1 MDNITVLD
9 IAAGQNTTFIIG
21 RPPPTPTELA
31 AVASES
37 ESKSSAS
44 ATTSKTTEIS
54 TVPATT
60 TSNSV
65 DLSGFGFSFGPP
77 VTNASSTAAV
87 VAAVE
92 VKKEV
97 SDGISLKDSISRTET
112 GPWEE
117 LGRYPLEVQAQDAC
131 LICGDEEKEEES
143 LECEMV
149 SNFFVFFLARWF
161 FKAQILMFFIFFL

>member
-1 MDNITVLD
+1 MARKQLKSATKPTRIDPMDNITVLD
-9 IAAGQNTTFIIG
+9 LAAGQNTTFIIA

-37 ESKSSAS
+37 TSSAP
-44 ATTSKTTEIS
+44 TTSTNAGVS
-54 TVPATT
+54 TVPS

-77 VTNASSTAAV
+77 VPVAAAV
-87 VAAVE
+87 VE

-97 SDGISLKDSISRTET
+97 SGGSSLKDSISKTET

-131 LICGDEEKEEES
+131 LVCGDEEKEEES

-149 SNFFVFFLARWF
+149 SFYF
-161 FKAQILMFFIFFL
+161 FK